1 MYVGLCVVAFHVH
14 VMCVMST
21 INNLTI
27 RASLSKPH
35 TTVCVVYGQIIV
47 CTNVCQCV
55 VPYLLG

>member
-1 MYVGLCVVAFHVH
+1 MYVY
-14 VMCVMST
+14 MCVMST
-21 INNLTI
+21 VNKLTI

-55 VPYLLG
+55 APHLLG